1 MDEEN
6 HDLQLKASSR
16 RNQGIL
22 ECRYSK
28 LTFIPEGYVR
38 LYVLYI
44 TMNGYN
50 YVVRIHLC
58 RVSA

>member
-16 RNQGIL
+16 RNQEIP
-22 ECRYSK
+22 ECRHSK
-28 LTFIPEGYVR
+28 LAFIPEDHIR

-50 YVVRIHLC
+50 YVVRMHLC